1 MKMFIA
7 AGLMLASLNVF
18 SQSYLI
24 LSNGVTLTTDKA
36 GFLYDFG
43 HFNLPYKVSA
53 IGRNY
58 FIEDNKLKTIDV
70 NGFLYE
76 KSIKSKELE
85 DIKGKGGNFF
95 VKKDNKLLTIDAKGF
110 FYEYEDD
117 KVFKK
122 ITAIGGN
129 YFLAQ
134 PEKKK
139 PVELYTVN
147 DKGNYFKMNVEGLN
161 TAEVVVSSGNFFQTK
176 SGDIYTVSKD
186 GFVFAKSEMKVG
198 TIAKSGANYI
208 INSDGLLFTISE
220 EGMLFL
226 PILPANI
233 KIADLKSFG
242 SNYMIDTEG
251 RIFIVDSIG
260 VITERSTTHDLRN
273 SKIFSLSRK

>member
-24 LSNGVTLTTDKA
+24 LQNGITLTTDKA
-36 GFLYDFG
+36 GFIYDFG

-58 FIEDNKLKTIDV
+58 FIEDNKLKTIDS

-85 DIKGKGGNFF
+85 EIKGKGGNFF
-95 VKKDNKLLTIDAKGF
+95 VNKDNKLLTIDAKGF

-122 ITAIGGN
+122 ITAYGGN

-139 PVELYTVN
+139 PVELFTVN
-147 DKGNYFKMNVEGLN
+147 DKGNYFKISVEGLL
-161 TAEVVVSSGNFFQTK
+161 TADIVVTAGNFFQTK
-176 SGDIYTVSKD
+176 SGAIYTVSKD
-186 GFVFAKSEMKVG
+186 GFVFPKTEVKTG
-198 TIAKSGANYI
+198 TVVKAGANYFI
-208 INSDGLLFTISE
+208 DSEGLLFTISE
-220 EGMLFL
+220 DGLL
-226 PILPANI
+226 ILPVLPTNI
-233 KIADLKSFG
+233 KIPELKSFG
-242 SNYMIDTEG
+242 SNYMIDGEG
-251 RIFIVDSIG
+251 RIFIVDAAG
-260 VITERSTTHDLRN
+260 NLHERSTTHDLRN
-273 SKIFSLSRK
+273 SKIFSLSKK

>member
-24 LSNGVTLTTDKA
+24 LSNGITLTTDKA

-58 FIEDNKLKTIDV
+58 FIEDNKLQTIDS

-76 KSIKSKELE
+76 KAIKSDKLDEL
-85 DIKGKGGNFF
+85 KGKGGNFF
-95 VKKDNKLLTIDAKGF
+95 LNEDSHLFTIDEKGF
-110 FYEYEDD
+110 FYEYEDS

-122 ITAIGGN
+122 ITAFGGN

-134 PEKKK
+134 PDKKK

-161 TAEVVVSSGNFFQTK
+161 TAEVVVTSGNFFQTK
-176 SGDIYTVSKD
+176 AGDVYTVSKD

-198 TIAKSGANYI
+198 TIVKSGANYI

-220 EGMLFL
+220 DGLIFL

-233 KIADLKSFG
+233 KIAELKSFG
-242 SNYMIDTEG
+242 SNYMIDAEG
-251 RIFIVDSIG
+251 RIFIVDAQG
-260 VITERSTTHDLRN
+260 VLTERSTTHDLRS